1 MMDFAAARHFMVE
14 GQVRTNRV
22 TDDLLVD
29 AMESIAREDFL
40 PDALK
45 PRAYIDEDITV
56 APGRILM
63 EPMVLARLLQA
74 AEIKN
79 TDLCLVA
86 ASATGYEVACMVS
99 MASTVVAI
107 ESNVDLA
114 SASEEVLKTIGA
126 DTATIVKGDITKG
139 HPAHAPFDV
148 IFINGAV
155 SEVPKALVKQLAE
168 GGRLVCVV
176 APQGHVPGKATL
188 VTVRE
193 GVASERQIFDA
204 NIPKLPEFTKAPT
217 FSF

>member
-1 MMDFAAARHFMVE
+1 MDFAAARHFMVE

-22 TDDLLVD
+22 TDSLLVD
-29 AMESIAREDFL
+29 AMENIARENFL
-40 PDALK
+40 PEALK
-45 PRAYIDEDITV
+45 PRAYIDEDIVV
-56 APGRILM
+56 APGRIMM

-74 AEIKN
+74 AEIQN

-86 ASATGYEVACMVS
+86 ASATGYEVACMAR

-107 ESNVDLA
+107 ESNADLA
-114 SASEEVLKTIGA
+114 NASEDALKTIGA
-126 DTATIVKGDITKG
+126 DTVTIVKSDITKG
-139 HPAHAPFDV
+139 HPAQAPFDV

-155 SEVPKALVKQLAE
+155 SEVPQTLIKQLSE

-176 APQGHVPGKATL
+176 APQGQVPGKATL
-188 VTVRE
+188 VTMRE

-204 NIPKLPEFTKAPT
+204 NIPRLPEFTKAPT

>member
-1 MMDFAAARHFMVE
+1 MDFAAARHFMVE

-22 TDDLLVD
+22 TDGLLID
-29 AMESIAREDFL
+29 AMDSIAREEFL

-45 PRAYIDEDITV
+45 SRAYIDEDIIV

-63 EPMVLARLLQA
+63 EPMVLARLLQT

-86 ASATGYEVACMVS
+86 ASATGYEVACMAS
-99 MASTVVAI
+99 MASMVVAI

-114 SASEEVLKTIGA
+114 SASETALKNIGA
-126 DTATIVKGDITKG
+126 DTVTVVKGNITKG

-155 SEVPKALVKQLAE
+155 SEIPKSLVAQLAE

-176 APQGHVPGKATL
+176 APVGRVPGRATL
-188 VTVRE
+188 VTMCG
-193 GVASERQIFDA
+193 GVASERQVFDA
-204 NIPKLPEFTKAPT
+204 NIPRLPEFTKAPT